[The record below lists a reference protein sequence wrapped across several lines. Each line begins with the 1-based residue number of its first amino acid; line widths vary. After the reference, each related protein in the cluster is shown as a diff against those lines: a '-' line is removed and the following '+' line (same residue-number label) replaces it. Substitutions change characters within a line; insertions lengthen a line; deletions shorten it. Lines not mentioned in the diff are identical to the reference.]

1 MTFNY
6 QKTNDEEKCFK
17 QKTINIKKSLL
28 GIYEISFF
36 YVPSIIESIAVT
48 LNCIRSESDVEKC

>member
-1 MTFNY
+1 MFQTKNHKYKEVFA
-6 QKTNDEEKCFK
+6 
-17 QKTINIKKSLL
+17 
-28 GIYEISFF
+28 IYEKSFF